1 MSAVLSPQ
9 LSEKYLVASN
19 REAFFDKDFTKQLD
33 NFEQR
38 EQPPICKPGIS
49 CTTNLFF
56 GFFFDGTKNNY
67 IQAESSKTHSNVA
80 RLYDCYP
87 GRSVPRVLP
96 PETDWK
102 HNPARYTHFFK
113 VYIPGVSSPFEQV
126 GDSGTGLA
134 ETAGGAGGKMGEHR
148 IIWALIQ
155 AINNLH
161 RYFLGTPL
169 VTDEETTKLL
179 KRIMLNKRARSMMV
193 GPNPAEGVL
202 FQSLVFG
209 DAAARVC
216 FENILKKLHGAIAL
230 HRPDKRSGRPARLDP
245 AIVKTI
251 YVSAFGYS
259 RGATQARAFTNWFL
273 SLCELDAQLLGTGSK
288 RSLGGFPVEF
298 DFLGVFDTVASVGMG
313 NTLGG
318 TTGHGA
324 WADSEDSLR
333 IQSGIKCTHLVA
345 AHELRRSFPVDSIS
359 VQGVLPDGCQE
370 MVLPGVH
377 SDVGCGYA
385 PTEQGKGT
393 HPDGDDMLARIPLLL
408 MYKAARLNGV
418 PLKLELANPLA
429 RRRFALK
436 PDTITAFNAYI
447 ATCKEKQGPLHRI
460 MREQAR
466 KQMEW
471 RIFRRASGKNAIQN
485 SQSFM
490 RATTFDKND
499 LYSAAREFEEEILK
513 FLKWPEKKGRAFVA
527 STQVPGFR
535 NEHQAEWEEIAT
547 WWDKVAAPPTAVV
560 DFFDNYVHDSRAWF
574 KLFSVGPIN
583 FNPDS
588 EAGAH
593 KQLKAWVTKRKHG
606 QAKVVSP
613 MLIGKADYATVSDLL
628 SPDQQ
633 AAADEYAKTGQI
645 PRMITAGR
653 EPWESSFGW
662 LAGAGYLRFRKIYA
676 GSDAHLLSSLAPQD
690 DPEGLPTMGDEGR
703 TETRSA

>member
-1 MSAVLSPQ
+1 MSAILAPQ
-9 LSEKYLVASN
+9 LGKEYSAAENVDG
-19 REAFFDKDFTKQLD
+19 FFDEENAVKRKS
-33 NFEQR
+33 FEKR

-67 IQAESSKTHSNVA
+67 IQAESAKTHSNVA

-102 HNPARYTHFFK
+102 HNPARHMHFFK

-155 AINNLH
+155 AINNVH

-169 VTDEETTKLL
+169 VADNETAKLL
-179 KRIMLNKRARSMMV
+179 KRITLNKRARSMMI
-193 GPNPAEGVL
+193 GPNPSEGVWM
-202 FQSLVFG
+202 QSLVSG
-209 DAAARVC
+209 DAAARTA
-216 FENILKKLHGAIAL
+216 FEGILKRLHTALAL
-230 HRPDKRSGRPARLDP
+230 HWPDKRTGRPAKIDP

-251 YVSAFGYS
+251 YVSTFGYS

-273 SLCELDAQLLGTGSK
+273 SLCELDAQLLAKTGG

-333 IQSGIKCTHLVA
+333 IQPGIKCLHLVA

-359 VQGVLPDGCQE
+359 VKGSLPDGCQE
-370 MVLPGVH
+370 IILPGVH
-377 SDVGCGYA
+377 SDIGCGYS

-393 HPDGDDMLARIPLLL
+393 HPEGDDMIARIPLLM

-418 PLKLELANPLA
+418 PLKLELANPPA
-429 RRRFALK
+429 RRRFALT
-436 PDTITAFNAYI
+436 PQTIAAFNAYI
-447 ATCKEKQGPLHRI
+447 ATCEQKQGPIHRI

-471 RIFRRASGKNAIQN
+471 RIYRRVSGKNAIQN
-485 SQSFM
+485 SPSFK
-490 RATTFDKND
+490 RATTFDQND
-499 LYSAAREFEEEILK
+499 LHSAAREFEEEIAK
-513 FLKWPEKKGRAFVA
+513 FLKWRERKGKDFVA

-547 WWDKVAAPPTAVV
+547 WWDQVRVPDPAVLT
-560 DFFDNYVHDSRAWF
+560 FFDNYVHDSRAWF
-574 KLFSVGPIN
+574 KLFSVSPIN

-588 EAGAH
+588 EAGTH
-593 KQLKAWVTKRKHG
+593 KQLRAWAEKRKL
-606 QAKVVSP
+606 AKARVASP
-613 MLIGKADYATVSDLL
+613 MLVGKTDYATVPDLL
-628 SPDQQ
+628 SPEQR
-633 AAADEYAKTGQI
+633 AAADEYARTGKI
-645 PRMITAGR
+645 PKMITAGR
-653 EPWESSFGW
+653 EPWESSLGW
-662 LAGAGYLRFRKIYA
+662 LAGAGYLRFRKIYG
-676 GSDAHLLSSLAPQD
+676 GSDADLLTSVSPANRPDNLQTVAD
-690 DPEGLPTMGDEGR
+690 DDR
-703 TETRSA
+703 TDIKHA